1 MDRDIVEL
9 SVGHN
14 RLGSD
19 GCNYLFQALTAA
31 KAGEGSE
38 VHDRIS
44 ESVTVPRKLAGF
56 RGLSKITLSANGV
69 DEDALESIAEY
80 LDGDERLRELYFTN
94 NLISVSE
101 TFLSRRKA
109 DVSAGT

>member
-1 MDRDIVEL
+1 MNRDIVEL

-19 GCNYLFQALTAA
+19 GCSYLFQALTAA
-31 KAGEGSE
+31 KVGASSS
-38 VHDRIS
+38 VYNRIS
-44 ESVTVPRKLAGF
+44 ESVNVPPRLAGF
-56 RGLSKITLSANGV
+56 RGLAKITLSANGV

-80 LDGDERLRELYFTN
+80 LEGDDSLRELYFTN

-101 TFLSRRKA
+101 TML
-109 DVSAGT
+109 G